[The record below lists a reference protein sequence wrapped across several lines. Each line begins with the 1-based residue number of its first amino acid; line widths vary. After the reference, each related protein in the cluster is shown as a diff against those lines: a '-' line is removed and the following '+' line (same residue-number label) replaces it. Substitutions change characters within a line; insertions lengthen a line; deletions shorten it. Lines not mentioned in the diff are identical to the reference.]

1 MCLQAASLRTMF
13 RQSALILMLLC
24 HINDIRLLL
33 PLVDNGAKL
42 LYLCK
47 DPFLQ
52 LVHKTF
58 LLLLFLQRSD
68 YINASFMDGYRQK
81 NAYIGTQG
89 MSHTVHTVFEPTD
102 ITQKLIL

>member
-58 LLLLFLQRSD
+58 YYYYSFRDPTTSMPASWTATDRRTPTLVHRVCHILFILYLNPLISHRS
-68 YINASFMDGYRQK
+68 
-81 NAYIGTQG
+81 
-89 MSHTVHTVFEPTD
+89 
-102 ITQKLIL
+102 